1 MVLSGGTALRPLPRR
16 AVENSIEI
24 VARPDVVFD
33 YVADVRNEPEWNPQM
48 SQVEKLTPGEIGR
61 GTRFRVRFGRGVGEA
76 VIEDTAVDRP
86 RSWSAVSRSRVL
98 DVEAAGQVVEVPGGC
113 RLTIRTRLH
122 PRGPLRVA
130 TPLLGWWMHRTWD
143 RDLRA
148 VKALVEGGHVSRGR
162 P

>member
-1 MVLSGGTALRPLPRR
+1 MVPPRQRAHLPRL
-16 AVENSIEI
+16 AGALENSIQI
-24 VARPDVVFD
+24 SARPDLVFN
-33 YVADVRNEPEWNPQM
+33 YVTDIRHEPQWNPQM
-48 SQVEKLTPGEIGR
+48 VQVEKLTPGEIGQ

-76 VIEDTAVDRP
+76 LIKETTFDRP

-122 PRGPLRVA
+122 PHGPLRVA
-130 TPLLGWWMHRTWD
+130 TPLLTWWMHRTWD

-148 VKALVEGGHVSRGR
+148 VEALVQPANLEGGR